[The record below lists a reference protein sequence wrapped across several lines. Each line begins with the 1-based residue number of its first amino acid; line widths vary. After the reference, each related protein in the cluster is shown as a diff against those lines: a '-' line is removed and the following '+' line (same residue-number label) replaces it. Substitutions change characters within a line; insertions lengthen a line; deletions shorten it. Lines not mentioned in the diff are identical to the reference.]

1 MDADLKCNRLTCR
14 RPLTDKAVV
23 TTCSHIFC
31 IDCANELFNPSRLCP
46 ACDTNLAEPDDVVVC
61 SLHPTN
67 DYKTSVLS
75 GLTPATI
82 LEICSRAISFWQ
94 YQIHQE
100 STFQQ
105 AVVRNLNDKN
115 AQLQKQLDNVLR
127 EANGELNLLNNK
139 KEELERD
146 LELERRKVRELQEGS
161 RERDREYAKL
171 KVQFDKLKRKA
182 LLGPVAGGIENGQPS
197 AMQPP
202 HQYHDEKNRHQ
213 RGNMVSNVTVSTLV
227 GGMEANGVQRTPL
240 VARTNGGGFVPASV
254 QQQTDWSHHRMAQGQ
269 PTNHQSRN
277 VHHRQPFGLSV
288 ASAGDRSY
296 TSANLSDR
304 SGSANEVE
312 HMLLQQPGRIATSN
326 GWQVPYNNPPT
337 GRSVFAP
344 APNTSVQRPSRG
356 FRPAVMR

>member
-1 MDADLKCNRLTCR
+1 
-14 RPLTDKAVV
+14 
-23 TTCSHIFC
+23 
-31 IDCANELFNPSRLCP
+31 
-46 ACDTNLAEPDDVVVC
+46 
-61 SLHPTN
+61 
-67 DYKTSVLS
+67 
-75 GLTPATI
+75 
-82 LEICSRAISFWQ
+82 
-94 YQIHQE
+94 
-100 STFQQ
+100 
-105 AVVRNLNDKN
+105 
-115 AQLQKQLDNVLR
+115 
-127 EANGELNLLNNK
+127 
-139 KEELERD
+139 
-146 LELERRKVRELQEGS
+146 
-161 RERDREYAKL
+161 
-171 KVQFDKLKRKA
+171 
-182 LLGPVAGGIENGQPS
+182 
-197 AMQPP
+197 MQPP

-337 GRSVFAP
+337 VDQFSHPRPTRLFSALQEDFVPRS
-344 APNTSVQRPSRG
+344 
-356 FRPAVMR
+356 